1 MADGHV
7 VGPFE
12 QLPQQL
18 LVKKE
23 ESREKNV
30 MLRQKEETLKVKDT
44 IIEALQ
50 HTTHKQQSWN
60 QVQCTAMEKQHNVI
74 KSQQVEIEQLQ
85 NLLVETQQV
94 R

>member
-7 VGPFE
+7 VGLFE

-18 LVKKE
+18 LVKEE

-30 MLRQKEETLKVKDT
+30 MLRQKEEKLKVKDI
-44 IIEALQ
+44 IIEPLQ
-50 HTTHKQQSWN
+50 HTTHKQQSSN
-60 QVQCTAMEKQHNVI
+60 QVQRTAMEKQHNVY
-74 KSQQVEIEQLQ
+74 KSLQVEIEQLQ

-94 R
+94 S